1 MVCNPS
7 ALCVLRIK
15 TSVNNG
21 LHHHCRSVRG
31 GTVMEILPS
40 IFEIAMTAAG
50 LVFGLLYLAC
60 ALYCVV
66 VLITLPFVR
75 VK

>member
-1 MVCNPS
+1 
-7 ALCVLRIK
+7 
-15 TSVNNG
+15 
-21 LHHHCRSVRG
+21 
-31 GTVMEILPS
+31 MEILPS